1 MLAERVIEWTEE
13 WKQQGL
19 QEGLQQGLVQSS
31 RTSVLDALE
40 ARFGRTTLAIQA
52 AVNRLQDPGM
62 LRALHKQA
70 ILANSLE
77 EFESLL
83 SSYQVG

>member
-1 MLAERVIEWTEE
+1 
-13 WKQQGL
+13 
-19 QEGLQQGLVQSS
+19 
-31 RTSVLDALE
+31 
-40 ARFGRTTLAIQA
+40 
-52 AVNRLQDPGM
+52 

-83 SSYQVG
+83 ASYQVG

>member
-1 MLAERVIEWTEE
+1 M
-13 WKQQGL
+13 
-19 QEGLQQGLVQSS
+19 QSA

-40 ARFGRTTLAIQA
+40 TRFGRVPFAVRE
-52 AVNRLQDPGM
+52 AVNRLEDPGM

-77 EFESLL
+77 EFERLL
-83 SSYQVG
+83 ASYQVG

>member
-13 WKQQGL
+13 WKQQGF
-19 QEGLQQGLVQSS
+19 VQSI

-40 ARFGRTTLAIQA
+40 ARFGRVSLAIQA
-52 AVNRLQDPGM
+52 AVNRLQDPGI

-83 SSYQVG
+83 ASYQVG